1 MKYLKWILF
10 CAWWQ
15 THKRYTFSILK
26 TDNPYVVCVGC
37 SNSFKS
43 IPTSAEYVQNMKNN
57 DIYLKTFLH
66 RLAEEFWIQ
75 SDNFEEE
82 VFESV
87 RLEWQLPLY
96 QTFLKEV
103 NND

>member
-1 MKYLKWILF
+1 
-10 CAWWQ
+10 
-15 THKRYTFSILK
+15 
-26 TDNPYVVCVGC
+26 
-37 SNSFKS
+37 
-43 IPTSAEYVQNMKNN
+43 MKNN

-96 QTFLKEV
+96 QAFLKEV